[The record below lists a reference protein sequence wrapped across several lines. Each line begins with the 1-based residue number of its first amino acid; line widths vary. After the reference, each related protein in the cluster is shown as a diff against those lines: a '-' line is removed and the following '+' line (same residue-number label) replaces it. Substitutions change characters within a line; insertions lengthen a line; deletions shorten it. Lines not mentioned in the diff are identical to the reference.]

1 MEKDSGQSQRR
12 PVVFQHRYVGYMDLL
27 TDQKTAIAYLD
38 DHPRWFRRCAKPL
51 RAEPIGTTGYAL
63 GVGRVGAFG
72 FYVEPQVGLDL
83 LPQENGVY
91 RIRTVPVPGMVDPGY
106 EVDFNARMDLQEKEP
121 PPELADLTPRLTAI
135 VWTLDLAVS
144 LHFPEFVLRR
154 SEGWILRTG
163 NGVLAAVVKR
173 VSMMLTAKVQADFHQ
188 SVGLVVPPKILKRL
202 RESRQV

>member
-1 MEKDSGQSQRR
+1 
-12 PVVFQHRYVGYMDLL
+12 MDLL
-27 TDQKTAIAYLD
+27 TDRATAIAYLD

-91 RIRTVPVPGMVDPGY
+91 RIRTVPVPGMTDPGY
-106 EVDFNARMDLQEKEP
+106 KVDFNAEMDLQEKATP
-121 PPELADLTPRLTAI
+121 ADLADLAPHLTAI
-135 VWTLDLAVS
+135 EWTLDLAVS
-144 LHFPEFVLRR
+144 LSFPDSILRR

-163 NGVLAAVVKR
+163 NAVLAAVVKR

-188 SVGLVVPPKILKRL
+188 SVGLAVPPKMLKRL